1 METAATAEPQATD
14 AAPERRSP
22 YISMSTLSNL
32 GPLLAL
38 LLAGAYFATK
48 SDRFLTGPNLSLVV
62 QQSMVV
68 GVLAIGQTLVILT
81 AGIDLSCGAV
91 MALGGMVMTRQAAV
105 HGLDPLLA
113 LLLGLLTCTLFGIVN
128 GLLITRIQLP
138 PFIVTLGTLNI
149 AFAITHIYSHDET
162 IVDVPNQ
169 LTWLGNT
176 FQVHGTSITY
186 GSVLMFLL
194 FLLAWYVL
202 RQTASGRHIF
212 AVGNNPEAARL
223 SGINTPRLLLLVYTT
238 AGLLYGVAAL
248 VLVGR
253 TGVGDPNA
261 GQTENLSS
269 ITAVVLGGTSL
280 FGGRGTVLGTLVGVL
295 IVGVIRNGLQLTGV
309 QSVYQVLIT
318 GVLVILA
325 VTVDQLARR
334 RRL

>member
-1 METAATAEPQATD
+1 MESAATVEPPTGDAEAG
-14 AAPERRSP
+14 RRTSFVP
-22 YISMSTLSNL
+22 LATLSSL
-32 GPLLAL
+32 GPIIAL

-48 SDRFLTGPNLSLVV
+48 SDRFLTGPNLSLIV

-68 GVLAIGQTLVILT
+68 GVLAIGQTLIILT

-91 MALGGMVMTRQAAV
+91 MALGAMVMTRQAAV
-105 HGLDPLLA
+105 HGVDPLLA
-113 LLLGLLTCTLFGIVN
+113 ILMGFVICTLFGVIN
-128 GLLITRIQLP
+128 GTLITKVRLP

-162 IVDVPNQ
+162 IVDVPSKM
-169 LTWLGNT
+169 TYFGNT
-176 FQVHGTSITY
+176 FRVRGTSVTY
-186 GSVLMFLL
+186 GTVLMFLL
-194 FLLAWYVL
+194 FLAAWYVL
-202 RQTASGRHIF
+202 RQTASGRHIY
-212 AVGNNPEAARL
+212 AVGNNAEAARL
-223 SGINTPRLLLLVYTT
+223 SGISTQRLLLFVYTT

-248 VLVGR
+248 VSVSR

-280 FGGRGTVLGTLVGVL
+280 FGGRGTVMGTLVGVL

-325 VTVDQLARR
+325 VAIDQLARQ